1 MKMFQPRRG
10 FSCHLAWFMLQTT
23 LYASWL
29 LGLFPFTFD
38 SRRKQLKRSRWLLL
52 YGFVL
57 HSLAMCLAMSSHLAS
72 KQRRKYNAF
81 ERNPLLEKIYMQF
94 QVTTFFT
101 ISVLLLMNV
110 WKSNTVR
117 KIANELLTLEGQV
130 KDLLTLKNCPNFNC
144 FVIKKHVAAIGQFVI
159 SIYFCLCQE
168 NSYPK
173 ILKILCCL
181 PSVGLQLII
190 MHFHTE
196 IILVYR
202 YVWLVNETL
211 EDSHH
216 LSSSRIHALA
226 SLYDR
231 LLKLSELVVACND
244 LQLILMLIIYLIGNT
259 VQIFFLIVLGVSM
272 NKRYIYLVASP
283 QLIINFWDFWL
294 NIVVCD
300 LAGKCGDQ
308 TSKVLKLFTD
318 LEHDDE
324 ELERSVSIYCWNS
337 SSNEYFIYP
346 FSDSWMNSHGCA
358 PTASFG
364 FSCVVSFPLTTT
376 WAFKWSSPVF
386 YTWFTCFSL
395 TSWTCK
401 KQFSLQQQIK
411 SLGYAKSLF
420 LNYCRTIPP

>member
-1 MKMFQPRRG
+1 MFQPRRG
-10 FSCHLAWFMLQTT
+10 FSCHLAWFMLQTS

-52 YGFVL
+52 YGFIL
-57 HSLAMCLAMSSHLAS
+57 NSLAMCLALSSHLAS

-81 ERNPLLEKIYMQF
+81 DRNPLLEKIYLQF
-94 QVTTFFT
+94 EVTAFFT

-117 KIANELLTLEGQV
+117 EIANELLTLEDQV
-130 KDLLTLKNCPNFNC
+130 KDLLTPKNCPNFNC
-144 FVIKKHVAAIGQFVI
+144 FVIKKHVAVIGQLMI
-159 SIYFCLCQE
+159 SIYFCLRQE

-173 ILKILCCL
+173 ILKILCYL
-181 PSVGLQLII
+181 PSVGSQLII

-211 EDSHH
+211 QESSH
-216 LSSSRIHALA
+216 LSSSRIRALA

-231 LLKLSELVVACND
+231 LLKLSELVVASND
-244 LQLILMLIIYLIGNT
+244 LQLILMLTIYLIGNT
-259 VQIFFLIVLGVSM
+259 VQIYFLIVLGVSM
-272 NKRYIYLVASP
+272 NMRYIYLVASP
-283 QLIINFWDFWL
+283 QLILNIWDFWL

-318 LEHDDE
+318 LEHDDQ
-324 ELERSVSIYCWNS
+324 ELERSLNEFAWLCTHRKFRFQLCGLFSINYNMGFQMIITS
-337 SSNEYFIYP
+337 FLYLVYLVQFD
-346 FSDSWMNSHGCA
+346 FMN
-358 PTASFG
+358 
-364 FSCVVSFPLTTT
+364 L
-376 WAFKWSSPVF
+376 
-386 YTWFTCFSL
+386 
-395 TSWTCK
+395 
-401 KQFSLQQQIK
+401 
-411 SLGYAKSLF
+411 
-420 LNYCRTIPP
+420 

>member
-1 MKMFQPRRG
+1 MFQPRRG
-10 FSCHLAWFMLQTT
+10 FNCHLAWFMLQTT

-57 HSLAMCLAMSSHLAS
+57 NHSLTMCLALSSHLAS

-81 ERNPLLEKIYMQF
+81 ERNPLLEKIYLQF
-94 QVTTFFT
+94 EVTAFFT

-117 KIANELLTLEGQV
+117 EIANELLTLEGQV
-130 KDLLTLKNCPNFNC
+130 KDLLSPKNCPNLNC
-144 FVIKKHVAAIGQFVI
+144 FVIKKHVAVIGQLMI
-159 SIYFCLCQE
+159 SIYFCLRQE

-181 PSVGLQLII
+181 PSVGSQLII

-211 EDSHH
+211 EESNH
-216 LSSSRIHALA
+216 LSSSRIRALA
-226 SLYDR
+226 SLYDL
-231 LLKLSELVVACND
+231 LLKLSELVVANND
-244 LQLILMLIIYLIGNT
+244 LQLILMLTIYLIGNT

-272 NKRYIYLVASP
+272 NMRYIYLVASP
-283 QLIINFWDFWL
+283 QLILNIWDFWL

-300 LAGKCGDQ
+300 SHCGDQ

-324 ELERSVSIYCWNS
+324 DLE
-337 SSNEYFIYP
+337 
-346 FSDSWMNSHGCA
+346 
-358 PTASFG
+358 
-364 FSCVVSFPLTTT
+364 
-376 WAFKWSSPVF
+376 
-386 YTWFTCFSL
+386 
-395 TSWTCK
+395 
-401 KQFSLQQQIK
+401 K
-411 SLGYAKSLF
+411 SLCGLF
-420 LNYCRTIPP
+420 SINYNMGFQMIITSFLYLVYLVQFDLMNL